1 MSLQDQL
8 NSLKATIESKVSKDA
23 LAIMHKATE
32 ELRDSG
38 IMEKTLKVGDKAP
51 DFSLKNAEGN
61 VIGSK
66 DLLEKGHLVITF
78 YRGKW

>member
-1 MSLQDQL
+1 
-8 NSLKATIESKVSKDA
+8 
-23 LAIMHKATE
+23 MHKTAE
-32 ELRDSG
+32 ELRDCG
-38 IMEKTLKVGDKAP
+38 IMEETLKVGDKAP

-66 DLLEKGHLVITF
+66 DLLKKGHLVITF